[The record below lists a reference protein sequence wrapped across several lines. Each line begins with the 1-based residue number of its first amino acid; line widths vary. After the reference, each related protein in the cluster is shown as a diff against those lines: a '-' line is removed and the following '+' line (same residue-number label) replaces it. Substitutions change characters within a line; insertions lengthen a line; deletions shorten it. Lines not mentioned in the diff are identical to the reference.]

1 MIKSLS
7 EMRILF
13 IVLAAFGCLQLAS
26 PASAQLKALL
36 PAKPVQ
42 ATAPPA
48 NVVTVSDPKQEL
60 ADAQARL
67 ADAQVALSRLQVQV
81 DRKGLS
87 SDARNDLLKQFNLRQ
102 TLVDRYAQQVDYLKQ
117 LQLLEQKIADAKK
130 QRANWTPPAGS
141 APWPVID
148 GDVVRTEML
157 VYQSR
162 VSQLGKELAS
172 VADQLANLGREKA
185 DTETKL
191 RQLQEA
197 AEKGRGD
204 ENRQLENLRASLSLE
219 SAVLLRTDL
228 SRRVKEKERTLFEI
242 QLETV
247 TQTWNYYD
255 GRFDLAPQLLANAKA
270 DLQAIID
277 KDRDAE
283 LKALDRSELALT
295 KLNKAQSTLLALEQS
310 KAEPAQLAQA
320 RAALD
325 IAQAGES
332 AARSEVDRLRQLIE
346 MGGYALQVWDAR
358 AEIYGDP
365 KPDAARI
372 EEIAQRVNVG
382 LVRIRQAR
390 DFLQQSLTTK
400 EQEAFDLREAS
411 LMVNSPL
418 DQKVVAAKLMS
429 ATAQTDASRS
439 ILAALDKF
447 EQFLIVLQSELGVQA
462 EQRSIRERVVGY
474 WQRFL
479 AASKVVWHYELFT
492 VDDLVVADGK
502 EIKTTRSVTVG
513 KSVGA
518 IGILV
523 LGFFMVSR
531 LIRASL
537 GLAERRLGLKS
548 SVATIIRRWM
558 TVLATGTLIVLSL
571 NLVQI
576 PLSVFAFLGGALA
589 IGVGFGT
596 QNLLKNL
603 ISGVMLLVE
612 RPIRIGDLVQIDDV
626 RGRVTSI
633 GIRFS
638 TIHSSDGIDTLIPN
652 SELVEKK
659 LTNWTFTNPDVRREI
674 RVGVAYGADPVQ
686 VKNLMQ
692 SAAKEHP
699 DVMIAP
705 EPMVVLDDLGDNA
718 LIFTLR
724 YWIRI
729 ENGTDGRRVDS
740 DLRCEILEKLNAA
753 GIAVPFPQREIRL
766 TASEPLPV
774 SVVDHQTQ
782 G

>member
-13 IVLAAFGCLQLAS
+13 IVLAAFGCLQLAP

-36 PAKPVQ
+36 PTKPVHV
-42 ATAPPA
+42 AAPPA

-67 ADAQVALSRLQVQV
+67 ADAQAALSRLQVQV

-87 SDARNDLLKQFNLRQ
+87 SEARNDLLKQFNLRQ

-130 QRANWTPPAGS
+130 QRANWTPPPGS

-162 VSQLGKELAS
+162 VGQLGKELAS

-197 AEKGRGD
+197 ADKEPGV

-228 SRRVKEKERTLFEI
+228 SRRVKEKERTLLEI

-255 GRFDLAPQLLANAKA
+255 GRFDLSPQLLANAKA
-270 DLQAIID
+270 DLQTLID

-283 LKALDRSELALT
+283 LKALARSELALT
-295 KLNKAQSTLLALEQS
+295 KLNKAQSALLALEQS
-310 KAEPAQLAQA
+310 KAGPAQVAQA

-325 IAQAGES
+325 IAQAEES

-346 MGGYALQVWDAR
+346 MGGYGLQVWDAR

-372 EEIAQRVNVG
+372 DEIVQRVNVG

-390 DFLQQSLTTK
+390 EFLQQSLTTK

-462 EQRSIRERVVGY
+462 EQRSIQERVVGY

-518 IGILV
+518 IAILV
-523 LGFFMVSR
+523 FGFFMVSR

-537 GLAERRLGLKS
+537 GLAERRLGLKAS
-548 SVATIIRRWM
+548 AATIIRRWL
-558 TVLATGTLIVLSL
+558 TVLATGTLIVLSF

-589 IGVGFGT
+589 IGAGFGT

-612 RPIRIGDLVQIDDV
+612 RPIRIGDLVQIDNV

-638 TIHSSDGIDTLIPN
+638 TIHNSDGIDTLIPN

-740 DLRCEILEKLNAA
+740 DLRCEILEKLNGA
-753 GIAVPFPQREIRL
+753 GIAVPYPQRDIRL
-766 TASEPLPV
+766 SAIEPLPV
-774 SVVDHQTQ
+774 SVVDRL